1 MKGKDFWTYIIIGVI
16 GLVGWNIYSNS
27 DEAMFNKA
35 KSKSTIEYY
44 DAYVSKHPDGKH
56 IREAGDYIIRQYSN
70 TDITGNNMS
79 GYGVDKLENA
89 RDGYSVSYIRELFN
103 DLISKKV
110 DEQYNKANRM
120 GTAEAWTAYMN
131 SLPIDYWKDAPQK
144 KEEIENRRKWG
155 SEWSAWNTASSMG
168 TREGYEKYLSLYP
181 YGSHAGAADKK
192 LIDIE
197 VSSIFAGSHGT
208 LPSMDKTSYG
218 YGSSSTISVSNDTQY
233 QLTLLYSGPE
243 SRRLVLAPHASRSIT
258 LPNGNYRIAAS
269 VNTGGVSSYAGTESL
284 TGGGYDISYYISTT
298 RF

>member
-1 MKGKDFWTYIIIGVI
+1 MKGKDFWTYVIIGVI

-79 GYGVDKLENA
+79 GYGVDELENA

-120 GTAEAWTAYMN
+120 GTADEWAAYMN

-144 KEEIENRRKWG
+144 KE
-155 SEWSAWNTASSMG
+155 
-168 TREGYEKYLSLYP
+168 
-181 YGSHAGAADKK
+181 
-192 LIDIE
+192 
-197 VSSIFAGSHGT
+197 
-208 LPSMDKTSYG
+208 
-218 YGSSSTISVSNDTQY
+218 
-233 QLTLLYSGPE
+233 
-243 SRRLVLAPHASRSIT
+243 
-258 LPNGNYRIAAS
+258 
-269 VNTGGVSSYAGTESL
+269 
-284 TGGGYDISYYISTT
+284 
-298 RF
+298 